1 MGGDRELRL
10 KGEIP
15 VFLSST
21 FCVGCAEINASY
33 SISGGGKLPWLTRC
47 LPSYTPS
54 LSDLFLLENPFSNS
68 QVRIQYDVL
77 SLELWYKR
85 AFSRVRTLERRQN
98 PLV

>member
-1 MGGDRELRL
+1 MGGDRELGV

-15 VFLSST
+15 VFLSSSI

-33 SISGGGKLPWLTRC
+33 FISGGGKLPWLMRC

-68 QVRIQYDVL
+68 QVTNRIQYDIL
-77 SLELWYKR
+77 ST
-85 AFSRVRTLERRQN
+85 RTLVQKSIFN
-98 PLV
+98 GPFFGKAA